1 MKAMRDV
8 WGDTLVE
15 LGKTNPKL
23 ILLDADLANSTKADK
38 FAKAHPDRFLQMGI
52 AEQNCVGVAVGLAS
66 LGYVPWLSSFAVFF
80 THRAVDSIR
89 MLVAQTHANVKIG
102 GAYAGILTG
111 LTGKTHQDVEDLAI
125 MRSMPGM
132 TVLAPADEVECAAAI
147 RWATD
152 LEGPVYLRLARDVC
166 PDVFGP
172 HYQFAPGKTYF
183 LKQGTDV
190 LLVSTGPQSARCKE
204 AAQLL
209 EAEDISAAVLHV
221 PSIKPLNVEEL
232 VRACELFRLVVT
244 VEEHNIHGG
253 LGALVAE
260 ILSEH
265 SPRRVIRLGIND
277 RWGESA
283 PNEYLLD
290 LFELSSARLSE
301 RIKQVLLCTKSES
314 AASSHISAGPSSR

>member
-8 WGDTLVE
+8 WGDTLVA
-15 LGKTNPKL
+15 LGKANPNVL
-23 ILLDADLANSTKADK
+23 VMDADLANSTKADK
-38 FAKAHPDRFLQMGI
+38 FAKACPERFLQMGI
-52 AEQNCVGVAVGLAS
+52 AEQNLIGTAVGLAS
-66 LGYVPWLSSFAVFF
+66 VGYIPWLSTFAIFF
-80 THRAVDSIR
+80 THRAVDPIR
-89 MLVAQTHANVKIG
+89 MLVAQTHANVKLG
-102 GAYAGILTG
+102 AAYAGVLTG

-125 MRSMPGM
+125 MRSMPDM
-132 TVLAPADEVECAAAI
+132 TVLAPADEVECAAAM

-152 LEGPVYLRLARDVC
+152 YQGPVYLRLARDVC
-166 PDVFGP
+166 PDVFDS
-172 HYQFAPGKTYF
+172 HYQFTSGKTYL
-183 LKQGTDV
+183 LKEGGEV

-209 EAEDISAAVLHV
+209 ESQGISAGVLHV

-232 VRACELFRLVVT
+232 VRACEPFSLVVT
-244 VEEHNIHGG
+244 VEEHNVHGG

-265 SPRRVIRLGIND
+265 SPRRVIRFGIKD

-290 LFELSSARLSE
+290 LFELSPARLSE
-301 RIKQVLLCTKSES
+301 RIKQVLQYTK
-314 AASSHISAGPSSR
+314 